1 MIFHADHCLP
11 LNRQY
16 KRGMSNICRHTTMD
30 YVISLPQSMMSRE
43 TEVMEELRA
52 KIAGEEFDYH
62 ALLDS
67 LREYD
72 RPRDKITS
80 LLKQGAVVRVKKGIY
95 VFGERYKRRPF
106 STEVLANMICGPSYI
121 SLDYAL
127 HYYGLIPE
135 RVEAVTSIT
144 VSRGRRFSTSVGLFI
159 YHGVPMRAYPIG
171 IDQVELERGRSF
183 LIATPE
189 KALADK
195 IQADRGTAIR
205 TQAEMRTYLL
215 DSLRMDPEGLGRLN
229 GETISVIADR
239 YRSRK
244 LRLLSGLV
252 RRLAGKDNSHE

>member
-1 MIFHADHCLP
+1 M
-11 LNRQY
+11 
-16 KRGMSNICRHTTMD
+16 
-30 YVISLPQSMMSRE
+30 
-43 TEVMEELRA
+43 MEELRS
-52 KIAGEEFDYH
+52 KIVGEEFDYQ
-62 ALLDS
+62 ALLDG
-67 LREYD
+67 LREYE

-80 LLKQGAVVRVKKGIY
+80 LLRQGAVIRVKKGIY

-135 RVEAVTSIT
+135 RVEAVTSVT
-144 VSRGRRFSTSVGLFI
+144 VSRSRRFSTPVGLFI
-159 YHGVPMRAYPIG
+159 YHSVPMRAYPIG
-171 IDQVELERGRSF
+171 LDQIELDGGRSF
-183 LIATPE
+183 LIAIPE

-205 TQAEMRTYLL
+205 TQAEMRIYLL
-215 DSLRMDPEGLGRLN
+215 DSLRIDPEGLRKLN
-229 GETISVIADR
+229 SETISQIADQ

-252 RRLAGKDNSHE
+252 RRLGGKGNGHE